1 MAENIFFGAKKSFL
15 QSSDSMSWYDLHA
28 SNCPHKRRSAG
39 HHRKSLCK
47 SAFWKSMFHRFP
59 DSKTS
64 EAFCEK
70 HLSPFFQPSNQHHK
84 ATEASEDR
92 MKKNPSQIPWVIQG
106 WVPTCGFRELPN
118 HGNWIAHLL
127 DVCERKSH
135 VSFLARNIC
144 FWDILLLKSNSLVV
158 IKKMLG
164 EHVGLHHF

>member
-1 MAENIFFGAKKSFL
+1 MAETIFFGAKKSFL
-15 QSSDSMSWYDLHA
+15 QSSDSMSWYDVHA

-47 SAFWKSMFHRFP
+47 SAFWKSIFHRFP

-92 MKKNPSQIPWVIQG
+92 MKKILHRFHEWYKVECRHAGS
-106 WVPTCGFRELPN
+106 ELPN

-144 FWDILLLKSNSLVV
+144 FWDILLLKSNFLVV